1 MSDYIKKNIAPIII
15 GFLSI
20 AFIVSAASA
29 QNHHSKNRFQDSY
42 MSYSMK
48 ALKHL
53 DLTDDQKDQMK
64 TLFGGRDERKNAMLE
79 FRSQSEEVRD
89 LIEAGDFNAA
99 AEVAANLA
107 RERVN
112 KIAETKLAM
121 ESILT
126 PDQLEKLKSMQAQRR
141 AERQANRESRQ
152 QRREDRHSSEDEST
166 SN

>member
-1 MSDYIKKNIAPIII
+1 MSNYIKKNIVPIII

-20 AFIVSAASA
+20 AFIANAASA
-29 QNHHSKNRFQDSY
+29 QNPHSKKRFQGDY
-42 MSYSMK
+42 MSYNMK
-48 ALKHL
+48 TLKQL
-53 DLTDDQKDQMK
+53 DLTDDQKEQMK
-64 TLFGGRDERKNAMLE
+64 TLFGGRDERRNTRLE

-89 LIEAGDFNAA
+89 LIDAGDFNAA
-99 AEVAANLA
+99 AEAAASLA

-126 PDQLEKLKSMQAQRR
+126 PDQLEKLKSIR

-152 QRREDRHSSEDEST
+152 QRRADRHSSEDEST